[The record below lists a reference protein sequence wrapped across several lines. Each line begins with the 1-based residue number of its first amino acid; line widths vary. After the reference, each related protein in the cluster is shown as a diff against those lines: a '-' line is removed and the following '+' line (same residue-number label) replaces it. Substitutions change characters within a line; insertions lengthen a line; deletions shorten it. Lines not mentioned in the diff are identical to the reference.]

1 MLKFLNVKS
10 PVVSSD
16 VDEITDD
23 SDKGDVS
30 YTLEELR
37 MKMEITQK
45 KYFGYKNL
53 KDFQVEAV
61 HATFHKKD
69 SFIVMATG
77 MGKSLCYQIPSLM
90 DVSRKKFTI
99 VISPLI
105 SLMKDQVDN
114 LNRKRISS
122 VFLGSGQKMNNN
134 KILNEIKHGIY
145 KIVYC
150 SPEYALNNKNL
161 FILLKNRILLIAIDE
176 VHCMS
181 EWGHDFRPSYRKL
194 NELRI
199 ILKEIPIMCLT
210 ATCTKNVQSDILK
223 NLNFDLQNCLIKRS
237 SVNKKNLFYSVREKT
252 DIYQDL
258 KDILDIPLKESLER
272 TKKFIDNSKICSYNS
287 TLIYVNSKKDCE
299 SIYSFLKE
307 KGLLV
312 LMYHAD
318 LTNDQKKEA
327 HEKFLKDEIQIIV
340 ATVAF
345 GMGIDKP
352 DIRRIIH
359 YGFARS
365 LEAYVQQVG
374 RAGRDNSDAE
384 AILFFHINDES
395 KIKNIILREN
405 TANNLIETNFQRVEH
420 IVHIFTQASDY
431 AYSTACRRKKIYEYF
446 DEVPLTSYDIDI
458 FNDKR
463 NEGICYYIKK
473 YDLYL
478 CGKCDNCIYCINLIK
493 KKNGIKTNKINNN
506 NNNNICTNLTKETYI
521 DNDIKKET
529 SLKSL
534 TCYYIS
540 SSSNSSLASYIFDN
554 VVDLTNEL
562 KTLLNC
568 ISSLKGKTGLSTICK
583 ILVKSKES
591 AIIKKN
597 YHNIKEYGKGAHK
610 STNWWSSFMKVV
622 RNDKFIKET
631 LNCGKEM
638 CYISVGI
645 TDKGE
650 EFIQSKEKY
659 IIALPFFLNTSSK
672 SSNTR
677 NKKTKKDIYNKY
689 NNNKENKYD
698 NFTYEYKDNDYNNN
712 IYNRHDYKYDDNHIS
727 SKIQY
732 NNNNKDIINNDKDI
746 EYDKCININ
755 KNTNKNLSYISIESG
770 DEKGNTSCIIN
781 KKNIYNNENINRNNN
796 YEKTHKNNIDKYE
809 YIESHQK
816 QKKNNKNN
824 NIQNNNNIYN
834 DNKYEY
840 FNIDKNDFPMKENGY
855 TKEEKKLSDEQI
867 NDSIMKILLRTRM
880 LEARKQNIPPFQLIS
895 DQPLKDICHK
905 RLTSV
910 ELIRKH
916 VYNISPICPNAFL
929 EKIVSGIRGFCLL
942 HDLKTDILNINIYNP
957 NHNNSPTPISTKTST
972 LKNFENIIS
981 SYHYDQNKN
990 GILESESNEPYNY
1003 EHHTGMERKCKHFI
1017 SQEEEYN
1024 NGAISRMN
1032 QHTNMYEKKKYM
1044 NNHTHDLHKY
1054 TYNNN
1059 KKYENNNITYD
1070 YGYIPKNTFIE
1081 YKNNVTHQNTISMSD
1096 INNEKNISY
1105 NNNHIY
1111 NKNDSIITN
1120 YNSSTEN
1127 NCSVQNEFYRKNT
1140 NTIDDNNIGDDTYKY
1155 NNNNNNNNNNHSTD
1169 VLLMKAITKDG
1180 PKKKHDDIF
1189 GNFCYKPDESET
1201 GVHAN
1206 VTHMDKEINK
1216 TQHENKNDITFLQN
1230 NNSQQMNNM
1239 THTVKD
1245 VKNNLSALYD
1255 DDDFKFINQ
1264 IQTLGLH
1271 EQNCKEEN
1279 NKKNIINNEDVHIP
1293 NYNINQ
1299 EGNTRNEKVKRKINI
1314 KQEDEIYTK
1323 RHQYLTNPNE
1333 HSINNMYNMHL
1344 KENDIPKYDHHTKQN
1359 LHETNKKNNDFYE
1372 EKKKKLNFIESFSY
1386 NNNEE
1391 DKRRLNKLDILDQF
1405 VYRDVKKRKT

>member
-10 PVVSSD
+10 PVLSSD
-16 VDEITDD
+16 VDDKTDD

-45 KYFGYKNL
+45 KHFGYKNL

-61 HATFHKKD
+61 HATFHRKD

-90 DVSRKKFTI
+90 DVCKKKFTV

-114 LNRKRISS
+114 LNRKNISS

-223 NLNFDLQNCLIKRS
+223 NLNFDLKNCLIKRS

-252 DIYQDL
+252 DIYEDL
-258 KDILDIPLKESLER
+258 KDILDIPLRESKER

-287 TLIYVNSKKDCE
+287 TLIYVNSKKECE
-299 SIYSFLKE
+299 HIYSFLKE

-318 LTNDQKKEA
+318 LTNDQKKQA

-446 DEVPLTSYDIDI
+446 DEDPLTAYDIDI

-478 CGKCDNCIYCINLIK
+478 CAKCDNCIYCLNLIK
-493 KKNGIKTNKINNN
+493 KKYGIKTNKINNDHNIKYDNNYN
-506 NNNNICTNLTKETYI
+506 NNYDNNYDNNCTYI
-521 DNDIKKET
+521 SKNHLNDNDIKKET

-540 SSSNSSLASYIFDN
+540 SSSNSSLSSYIFDN

-597 YHNIKEYGKGAHK
+597 YHNIKEYGKGAHR

-622 RNDKFIKET
+622 RNDRFIKET
-631 LNCGKEM
+631 LNSGKEM

-650 EFIQSKEKY
+650 EFLHSKEKY
-659 IIALPFFLNTSSK
+659 VIALPFFLNTSPK
-672 SSNTR
+672 SSNNR
-677 NKKTKKDIYNKY
+677 NKKNKKDTY
-689 NNNKENKYD
+689 NNKETKYS
-698 NFTYEYKDNDYNNN
+698 NFTYVYKNNDYNNN
-712 IYNRHDYKYDDNHIS
+712 NNNNDDIYNLDDYKYDDNHTS
-727 SKIQY
+727 NKIKH
-732 NNNNKDIINNDKDI
+732 NNNNNNNSNSNIHINHNHKDDV
-746 EYDKCININ
+746 EYDKCFNVN
-755 KNTNKNLSYISIESG
+755 KNTNKNSNYITIESG
-770 DEKGNTSCIIN
+770 DENGNTNSMIN
-781 KKNIYNNENINRNNN
+781 KKKNIYNNNENINTNTNNN
-796 YEKTHKNNIDKYE
+796 YETTHKNNINKYG
-809 YIESHQK
+809 YIESNQK
-816 QKKNNKNN
+816 QKSNNKNN
-824 NIQNNNNIYN
+824 N
-834 DNKYEY
+834 NKYEY

-855 TKEEKKLSDEQI
+855 TNEEKKLSDEQI

-916 VYNISPICPNAFL
+916 VYNISPICPNSFL

-942 HDLKTDILNINIYNP
+942 HDLKTDMINLNIYNP
-957 NHNNSPTPISTKTST
+957 NHNNSPLPISAKTST

-990 GILESESNEPYNY
+990 GLYESKSNEPYNY
-1003 EHHTGMERKCKHFI
+1003 EHHTGMERKCKHFV

-1024 NGAISRMN
+1024 HEGISRMGQN
-1032 QHTNMYEKKKYM
+1032 NTNMYENKKNM
-1044 NNHTHDLHKY
+1044 NDHTYDLH
-1054 TYNNN
+1054 NNN
-1059 KKYENNNITYD
+1059 KIYEHNNITSQH
-1070 YGYIPKNTFIE
+1070 GYIQKNTFIE
-1081 YKNNVTHQNTISMSD
+1081 YKNNITDQNTLSMSD
-1096 INNEKNISY
+1096 INNEKNLTY
-1105 NNNHIY
+1105 NNYIY

-1120 YNSSTEN
+1120 YNTSTEN
-1127 NCSVQNEFYRKNT
+1127 NFSIQNEFYRKNT
-1140 NTIDDNNIGDDTYKY
+1140 NVLDDNKFGDDTYKY
-1155 NNNNNNNNNNHSTD
+1155 NNNNNINNINNIHSNNHSNNNSSD
-1169 VLLMKAITKDG
+1169 VLLINVINNNS
-1180 PKKKHDDIF
+1180 PKKKHDDLF
-1189 GNFCYKPDESET
+1189 GKFCYKHDESET
-1201 GVHAN
+1201 GVLQN
-1206 VTHMDKEINK
+1206 VTHMNKHINK
-1216 TQHENKNDITFLQN
+1216 IHNENKNDNITFLEN
-1230 NNSQQMNNM
+1230 NNSQHINNM
-1239 THTVKD
+1239 THTVND
-1245 VKNNLSALYD
+1245 VKNNLSDLYD
-1255 DDDFKFINQ
+1255 DDDFKFINK

-1271 EQNCKEEN
+1271 EKNHEEEN
-1279 NKKNIINNEDVHIP
+1279 
-1293 NYNINQ
+1293 
-1299 EGNTRNEKVKRKINI
+1299 TKRKINI
-1314 KQEDEIYTK
+1314 IQQEETYNK
-1323 RHQYLTNPNE
+1323 RHQHITYTNQQG
-1333 HSINNMYNMHL
+1333 INNVYNNMNL
-1344 KENDIPKYDHHTKQN
+1344 KENDIPKHDHTN
-1359 LHETNKKNNDFYE
+1359 LNMNESNTQKNDFYE

-1391 DKRRLNKLDILDQF
+1391 DKKRVNNIDILDQF
-1405 VYRDVKKRKT
+1405 VYREVKKRKT